1 MSYSFVTPWT
11 VKHQAPLSMGF
22 PRQEYWSGLPFP
34 SPRDLPDPGI
44 EPCVLC
50 QQVSSLSL
58 SHWGKIWQNCF
69 KKKKSIII
77 VEDFNRL
84 LSVTDD
90 QSIQKIITDIVD
102 LSGTINILLIEN
114 NHDFSLLSSN
124 YIISLK
130 MYYSGKIIYHDGRN
144 HCIPTRMFLY
154 LTW

>member
-11 VKHQAPLSMGF
+11 VTHQAPLSLGF

-34 SPRDLPDPGI
+34 YPGDLPDPGI
-44 EPCVLC
+44 EPRVLC

-69 KKKKSIII
+69 KKNSIII

-130 MYYSGKIIYHDGRN
+130 MYYSRKII
-144 HCIPTRMFLY
+144 
-154 LTW
+154 

>member
-11 VKHQAPLSMGF
+11 VTHQAPLSLGF

-34 SPRDLPDPGI
+34 YPGDLPDPGI

-69 KKKKSIII
+69 KKNSIII

-130 MYYSGKIIYHDGRN
+130 MYYSRKII
-144 HCIPTRMFLY
+144 
-154 LTW
+154 

>member
-1 MSYSFVTPWT
+1 MCAHHVWPFATPWRLC
-11 VKHQAPLSMGF
+11 PGGF
-22 PRQEYWSGLPFP
+22 PGKNTGVGCHFHL
-34 SPRDLPDPGI
+34 PGI
-44 EPCVLC
+44 FQTQVLNHVSCVSRWVLY
-50 QQVSSLSL
+50 
-58 SHWGKIWQNCF
+58 HWATEAKSDRTVL
-69 KKKKSIII
+69 KKKSIII
-77 VEDFNRL
+77 VEDLNRL